1 MRTAIVALSLAAPL
15 AIGAE
20 PSAQPAAAEA
30 RLATIAAFS
39 AAKPG
44 AGLPPGWRELVAPR
58 ARPPRFALVDDAGV
72 TVLRVASEG
81 EAGAAAH
88 EIRVDAA
95 RRPILA
101 WRWKVDHVVERA
113 DLATKAGDDF
123 AARVYVFFDVPASEL
138 ALGDRVKLLLARV
151 IHGEAL
157 PGAAICYVWD
167 NRHPPGTAV
176 WSPYTDRV
184 RIVVLESGTER
195 AGQWTE
201 ERRDL
206 IADYRA
212 AFGAKAPLHD
222 VSGVAVG
229 NDTDQTASAATAW
242 FGDVRIAAGGGS

>member
-1 MRTAIVALSLAAPL
+1 MLALTLAAPL
-15 AIGAE
+15 AMNAK
-20 PSAQPAAAEA
+20 PAGETPV
-30 RLATIAAFS
+30 TIAPFS
-39 AAKPG
+39 VEKPRD
-44 AGLPPGWRELVAPR
+44 GLPEGWRELVPPHAK
-58 ARPPRFALVDDAGV
+58 PPRFALVAESGT
-72 TVLRVASEG
+72 TVLRVASQG

-88 EIRVDAA
+88 EVRVGAA
-95 RRPILA
+95 RRPILT

-138 ALGDRVKLLLARV
+138 SFGDRVKLLLARLLY
-151 IHGEAL
+151 GEEL
-157 PGAAICYVWD
+157 PSAAICYVWD
-167 NRHPPGTAV
+167 NRHPPGTAA

-184 RIVVLESGTER
+184 RIVVLESGAER

-212 AFGAKAPLHD
+212 AFGAKAPLHH

-242 FGDVRIAAGGGS
+242 FGDVRIAAEGGA